1 MKRIALLLLVTLG
14 VASAADWPQWMGE
27 QRDGIWREAGVRKDL
42 SDGDAKVH
50 WRVPV
55 SFGYAGPSVAK
66 GKVYVPDFV
75 MVDDDFDGK
84 SQSAH
89 PRKGNE
95 RILCLD
101 LRMERCVTQRP
112 LITFVA
118 ATLKQQKIMSK
129 SMNQMTWT

>member
-1 MKRIALLLLVTLG
+1 MKRIALLLIGTLG

-42 SDGDAKVH
+42 PKDGGKVQ

-55 SFGYAGPSVAK
+55 SYGYAGPSVAN

-75 MVDDDFDGK
+75 MAEDDFDGK

-89 PRKGNE
+89 PRKGKE

-101 LRMERCVTQRP
+101 AETGKVL
-112 LITFVA
+112 
-118 ATLKQQKIMSK
+118 
-129 SMNQMTWT
+129 